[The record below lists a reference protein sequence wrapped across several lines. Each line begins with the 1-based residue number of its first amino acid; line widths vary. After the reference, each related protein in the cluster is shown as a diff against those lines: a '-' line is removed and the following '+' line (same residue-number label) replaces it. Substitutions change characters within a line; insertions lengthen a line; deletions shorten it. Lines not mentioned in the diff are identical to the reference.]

1 MVLPRNSK
9 RPTRSSIAST
19 KSIPTETPSPLLPF
33 PSLLKPSSK
42 KRLPPTPTFENTFDS
57 FIEGDRPLTPGDGD
71 FITTKKNF
79 GAANRGLGIFKKG
92 NRPSQKLTSRATSK
106 SSSKPPPS
114 TTFMK
119 TEEDITTLAPKS
131 HDTAPPPFASPT
143 SSTTTMSSFTNS
155 IHPIAEEVES
165 DNDDFSQETQENPGD
180 NSDTEMTD
188 ESMPSEP
195 APGAMDIVN
204 AKIDSLIPR
213 FD

>member
-1 MVLPRNSK
+1 
-9 RPTRSSIAST
+9 
-19 KSIPTETPSPLLPF
+19 
-33 PSLLKPSSK
+33 
-42 KRLPPTPTFENTFDS
+42 
-57 FIEGDRPLTPGDGD
+57 
-71 FITTKKNF
+71 
-79 GAANRGLGIFKKG
+79 
-92 NRPSQKLTSRATSK
+92 
-106 SSSKPPPS
+106 
-114 TTFMK
+114 MK

-195 APGAMDIVN
+195 APGAMDIVSPPQSTSPMTP
-204 AKIDSLIPR
+204 SLVVRKAMELLSPKANPPPSTPAPPPPTPSPPGPPPPPPTQSTFNTKSVMCLNDVLSLER
-213 FD
+213 SLDQLHNSRVLVTQLYCEKR